1 MRLTKLELI
10 EVGDLEEQY
19 RRPFEFNTDGDILQK
34 IEGLVRSNAGR
45 LSSDLFISTA
55 SDALRLSSDVEEVGI
70 GGRSGRRA
78 WKENRYRFIAHV
90 DLENYNRGDRVAT
103 RAIVIGYTD
112 RADLSHNDTVADDL
126 EMYVNSIAIV
136 RDVERRDK
144 RGRVYTQTKLV
155 DSQQALLGDLDFDAG
170 NVEYMMRPFDLFN
183 TVDSHRDTG
192 RSDDSIDFRCL
203 FQYGV
208 ELTDRNTNS
217 SNRYLSRVVQADR
230 QGAMNMETYSND
242 ILDQS
247 REVEAADIL
256 RPQRVDSNLFLKAL
270 ASRTGYGDNNFF
282 EYRDLVP
289 FTDRRNLKDLDA
301 VTYVWP
307 MARNR
312 FSFESEEW
320 HGASPETMAAMQVCH
335 AVPIIMLNCLFSAV
349 EFTVSNRHGYDNRV
363 EFILNDMASY
373 VGPDFNDRRVLD
385 LFENRIVEEVFNP
398 ISLNGYMDVE
408 IKVSSEVGGMTRI
421 ELEIDDGPMV
431 PYVFPSFADAM
442 ISPVITRDKNLLDD
456 NADSYIE
463 LRKTVD
469 DAIDDLTGEGV
480 IDTTSRIRNGRVEEN
495 SRPRNR
501 GLDLIDI
508 DLPNTSR
515 RRSSKPDII

>member
-1 MRLTKLELI
+1 
-10 EVGDLEEQY
+10 
-19 RRPFEFNTDGDILQK
+19 
-34 IEGLVRSNAGR
+34 
-45 LSSDLFISTA
+45 
-55 SDALRLSSDVEEVGI
+55 
-70 GGRSGRRA
+70 
-78 WKENRYRFIAHV
+78 
-90 DLENYNRGDRVAT
+90 
-103 RAIVIGYTD
+103 
-112 RADLSHNDTVADDL
+112 
-126 EMYVNSIAIV
+126 
-136 RDVERRDK
+136 
-144 RGRVYTQTKLV
+144 
-155 DSQQALLGDLDFDAG
+155 
-170 NVEYMMRPFDLFN
+170 
-183 TVDSHRDTG
+183 
-192 RSDDSIDFRCL
+192 
-203 FQYGV
+203 
-208 ELTDRNTNS
+208 
-217 SNRYLSRVVQADR
+217 
-230 QGAMNMETYSND
+230 
-242 ILDQS
+242 
-247 REVEAADIL
+247 
-256 RPQRVDSNLFLKAL
+256 
-270 ASRTGYGDNNFF
+270 
-282 EYRDLVP
+282 
-289 FTDRRNLKDLDA
+289 
-301 VTYVWP
+301 
-307 MARNR
+307 
-312 FSFESEEW
+312 
-320 HGASPETMAAMQVCH
+320 
-335 AVPIIMLNCLFSAV
+335 MLNCLFSAV